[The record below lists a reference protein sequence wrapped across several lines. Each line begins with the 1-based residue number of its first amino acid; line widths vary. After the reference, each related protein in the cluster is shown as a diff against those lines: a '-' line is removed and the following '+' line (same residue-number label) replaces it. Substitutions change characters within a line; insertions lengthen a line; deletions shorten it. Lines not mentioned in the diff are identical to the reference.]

1 VSVVAQVPSH
11 PSLLPDT
18 PYNLWLRDELAD
30 LLLLPHDGTRVEII
44 GGEIVVSPGPEYRH
58 NRIAGYIQDCVA
70 VARATTPS
78 FRWHCV
84 QGQDVNL
91 SDIHDGYI
99 PDLCILHEENDRR
112 AEEEGLKKFL
122 PEHLHLVVE
131 VTSPT
136 NASDDRRPSAR
147 RSTSTKWNGYA
158 RAGVP
163 YYLLV
168 DRAPTAARTT
178 LFSIPDR
185 DAGEYRH
192 AIEWKFGETIRL
204 PEPFGFDIPTDRW
217 KPWSV

>member
-58 NRIAGYIQDCVA
+58 NRIIRQIERCMLTAELGD
-70 VARATTPS
+70 PS
-78 FRWHCV
+78 FPWRHV
-84 QGQDVNL
+84 QSQDVNL

-112 AEEEGLKKFL
+112 AEEEGLKKLL
-122 PEHLHLVVE
+122 PEHLHLAVE

-147 RSTSTKWNGYA
+147 RSTPTKWNGCA

-168 DRAPTAARTT
+168 DRAPKAARTT

-185 DAGEYRH
+185 DAGEYRD
-192 AIEWKFGETIRL
+192 ANEWKFGETIRL
-204 PEPFGFDIPTDRW
+204 PEPFGFDIPTDSW
-217 KPWSV
+217 KPWDV